1 MLWNGNTRG
10 AGWVSRARLTG
21 ALLIVGALACSDGSG
36 SGGSELLAPP
46 ADPSF
51 VTGNGAPNGSH
62 FELNIIGVPQ
72 DKTADMTGS
81 DGHSIFVQ
89 LIGGDAAPALNGKDF
104 NTISKQNKIFL
115 FPAPTG
121 ESFQVLDRNAT
132 DANGATFQLPADV
145 STTWTVWA
153 RALGKPGGSAKMTT
167 CATVAVTD
175 PVTGVVTQE
184 VDCSL
189 ATLTIPPRTKNSK
202 FSNVSSD
209 LLFIS
214 IAVDPATNAALA
226 TCLGVTT
233 ATTVTLPLFNG
244 CLNNFFWNY
253 QNNGL
258 KLLQLRF
265 YPA

>member
-1 MLWNGNTRG
+1 MLWNGKAPG
-10 AGWVSRARLTG
+10 AGWVSRARLAA
-21 ALLIVGALACSDGSG
+21 ALLIVGALACSEGSSSLATEPLSPDGR
-36 SGGSELLAPP
+36 A
-46 ADPSF
+46 SF
-51 VTGNGAPNGSH
+51 TGNQAPNGSH

-72 DKTADMTGS
+72 NKTADMTGS

-89 LIGGDAAPALNGKDF
+89 LFGGDAASSLTGKDF
-104 NTISKQNKIFL
+104 NTISKLNKIFL
-115 FPAPTG
+115 LPAPAG

-145 STTWTVWA
+145 STTWQVYA
-153 RALGKPGGSAKMTT
+153 RALGKPGGNANMTT
-167 CATVAVTD
+167 CATVSVTD

-202 FSNVSSD
+202 FSNVTPD
-209 LLFIS
+209 LLFLT
-214 IAVDPATNAALA
+214 IAVDPAANATLA
-226 TCLGVTT
+226 SCLGVTT
-233 ATTVTLPLFNG
+233 ATTVTVPLFNG
-244 CLNNFFWNY
+244 CLQNFFWNY